1 MEEPHRLM
9 SFAAAAPVNVPG
21 CSCGLGTDT
30 ADERHLLE
38 LLAESANG
46 NGIRQP
52 ENG

>member
-9 SFAAAAPVNVPG
+9 SFAAAAQSVCQDAVAGWAPM
-21 CSCGLGTDT
+21 S
-30 ADERHLLE
+30 ADERRLLE